1 MGNSVSLIL
10 GGLAAGSVAGLF
22 GAGGGLVL
30 VPILGLWGGMAE
42 SRLFPASVAIILP
55 VCVTVLLAGLWRD
68 GLSLSDALPYLP
80 GSAIGG
86 LFAGLWG
93 KKIPVQW
100 LHRLLGIFI
109 LWGGIRYLC

>member
-1 MGNSVSLIL
+1 MGNSVPLIL

-30 VPILGLWGGMAE
+30 VPILGLWGGME
-42 SRLFPASVAIILP
+42 EGRLFPASVAIILP
-55 VCVTVLLAGLWRD
+55 VCVTVLLTSLWQE
-68 GLSLSDALPYLP
+68 GLSLCDALPYLP
-80 GSAIGG
+80 GSALGG

-93 KKIPVQW
+93 KKVPVQW